1 MDIPRALSSLAIIT
15 LASACNAPSSDTATA
30 DGEIAKSDPIAVGQ
44 LQMADGTTAGTAI
57 INSDGDTASLTV
69 TAQNIAPGPHGFHL
83 HQVGSCAAP
92 DFKSAGGHLNPLGK
106 AHGSMADGG
115 SHVGD
120 LPNLEIAADG
130 TGTLTTPIQGD
141 IEQVADWI
149 HDEDGTAV
157 MIHVDA
163 DDYITDPTGNAGGR
177 LACGILT
184 KGE

>member
-1 MDIPRALSSLAIIT
+1 MNIPRALSGFAIIT
-15 LASACNAPSSDTATA
+15 LASACSVPSSDTATA
-30 DGEIAKSDPIAVGQ
+30 NSEVAMSDLIAVGQ
-44 LQMADGTTAGTAI
+44 LQLADGTSAGTAMI
-57 INSDGDTASLTV
+57 KSDGNIASLTV

-83 HQVGSCAAP
+83 HQVGSCEAP
-92 DFKSAGGHLNPLGK
+92 DFNSAGGHLNPLGK
-106 AHGSMADGG
+106 AHGTMADGG

-130 TGTLTTPIQGD
+130 TGTLTAPIQGD
-141 IEQVADWI
+141 IQQVTDWI

-163 DDYITDPTGNAGGR
+163 DDYMTDPTGNAGGR
-177 LACGILT
+177 LACGVLT